1 MSMGVPAADLSD
13 DDLRRELAHLKAKQG
28 DIVSGGTPDQQAN
41 HARRTA
47 ELEEEFLRRTPA
59 NPEAGDRSD
68 PSADDPPPPPSGT
81 LPGAGDGPSPQSD

>member
-1 MSMGVPAADLSD
+1 MSMGVPPAGLSD

-59 NPEAGDRSD
+59 DPEPGERSDRSAED
-68 PSADDPPPPPSGT
+68 PLPPSET
-81 LPGAGDGPSPQSD
+81 LPGAGEGPPPQSD